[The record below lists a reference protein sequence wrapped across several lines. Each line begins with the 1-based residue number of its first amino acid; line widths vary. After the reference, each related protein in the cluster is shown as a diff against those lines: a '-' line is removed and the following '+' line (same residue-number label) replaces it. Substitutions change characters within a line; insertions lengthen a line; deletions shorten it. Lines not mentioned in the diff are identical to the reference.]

1 LEVETVEIPGEGLDP
16 GSGPD
21 VEWCR
26 CKRQARSK
34 LNLPE
39 QVQWI
44 GGIMGLLD
52 GKTAVIFGLA
62 NERSI
67 AWGITQAMHRE
78 GARIGISYAGE
89 VLERRVRPL
98 ADEIQCKWI
107 EQCDVTQDEQIASI
121 ADKARKDFGKI
132 DVLVHSI
139 AFAGRDELSRPY
151 YDTSREG
158 FKTAMD
164 ISVFSFVALARSF
177 RTLMGS
183 GGSMLC
189 MTYYGS
195 VKVAPHYNVMGVA
208 KAALE
213 SSTRYLAYD
222 LGPEK
227 IRVNAISA
235 GPIRTLAAAGV
246 GGFRDMYKHFAEV
259 SPLRENVTI
268 EDVGNAAVF
277 LASDLSAK
285 ITGEVLYVDSG
296 FNAVGVQMGLP
307 NERGE

>member
-1 LEVETVEIPGEGLDP
+1 
-16 GSGPD
+16 
-21 VEWCR
+21 
-26 CKRQARSK
+26 
-34 LNLPE
+34 
-39 QVQWI
+39 
-44 GGIMGLLD
+44 MGLLE
-52 GKTAVIFGLA
+52 GKTALIFGLA

-78 GARIGISYAGE
+78 GAKIGISYAGE
-89 VLERRVRPL
+89 MLERRVKPL
-98 ADEIQCKWI
+98 AEQINCKWV
-107 EQCDVTQDEQIASI
+107 EECDVTKDEHITAIAE
-121 ADKARKDFGKI
+121 KAKKDFGQVDI
-132 DVLVHSI
+132 VVHSI
-139 AFAGRDELSRPY
+139 AFAGRDELTGPY
-151 YDTSREG
+151 YNTSREG
-158 FKTAMD
+158 FKNAMD
-164 ISVFSFVALARSF
+164 ISVFSFVALAKAF
-177 RTLMGS
+177 RPVLRP
-183 GGSMLC
+183 GGSLLC

-246 GGFRDMYKHFAEV
+246 GGFRDMYKHFAEI
-259 SPLRENVTI
+259 SPMRENITI

-277 LASDLSAK
+277 LASDLSAR

-296 FNAVGVQMGLP
+296 FNAVGVQMNMETKEG
-307 NERGE
+307 GE